1 MPISTKRSALG
12 RHAASVRWQRD
23 DQIETARDLAAARIE
38 EYVERVVSTA
48 PPLTDEQAARI
59 VRLLGLERSDAA

>member
-1 MPISTKRSALG
+1 MSISPKRSALG

-38 EYVERVVSTA
+38 EYVEGVVASA
-48 PPLTDEQAARI
+48 PPLTDEQRQRI
-59 VRLLGLERSDAA
+59 TRLLAPAGGAL

>member
-1 MPISTKRSALG
+1 MPTTPKRSALG

-38 EYVERVVSTA
+38 EYVERIVSSA
-48 PPLTDEQAARI
+48 PPLTDEQATRI
-59 VRLLGLERSDAA
+59 VRLLGLKRGDAA